1 MGNADGGGWRYTACY
16 GWNWR
21 SAQAISRALGS
32 LALPMPPWFRAVVAR
47 GLLTR
52 TALHADAHGIWGSAG
67 PLPAGPAGPC
77 PCPWKDVA
85 DIVVWDYGHLRVIG
99 LARRGDAVGGGPAAR
114 AVAAGASRQP
124 RPARRRAW
132 LRHPSYP
139 AFIAPDGSPYDG
151 GNVVTANGWCV
162 DTARLRAVVRHFAP
176 RAGFTD
182 LSAAGVAPESGGPFG
197 FAFEVA
203 AGLAELIGWRRLG
216 WLVGVAAAAAVLAV
230 AAAGL
235 GRQGLAPVGV
245 AAGALALAVLT
256 WRAVA
261 ARRRRRRSA
270 HAETWLASGREDAE
284 TSPLA
289 GLRRGR
295 LAAWTLRVS
304 PLAGWRGRPGT
315 GTYRRRSPYA
325 IRRRR

>member
-1 MGNADGGGWRYTACY
+1 M
-16 GWNWR
+16 
-21 SAQAISRALGS
+21 
-32 LALPMPPWFRAVVAR
+32 
-47 GLLTR
+47 
-52 TALHADAHGIWGSAG
+52 
-67 PLPAGPAGPC
+67 
-77 PCPWKDVA
+77 
-85 DIVVWDYGHLRVIG
+85 
-99 LARRGDAVGGGPAAR
+99 
-114 AVAAGASRQP
+114 
-124 RPARRRAW
+124 
-132 LRHPSYP
+132 
-139 AFIAPDGSPYDG
+139 
-151 GNVVTANGWCV
+151 
-162 DTARLRAVVRHFAP
+162 
-176 RAGFTD
+176 
-182 LSAAGVAPESGGPFG
+182 
-197 FAFEVA
+197 
-203 AGLAELIGWRRLG
+203 
-216 WLVGVAAAAAVLAV
+216 AAAAAVLAL

-295 LAAWTLRVS
+295 LAAWTLRFS